1 MLFSMTGYG
10 AATSQVKDSE
20 TELEISLEIKTVNS
34 KYLDIQFRMPRH
46 YTPLERELA
55 ACIRDKLKRGRVEV
69 SVFRRVLFGP
79 VKELAVNVAQ
89 AKALAE
95 AYRSVEKALSIPAS
109 LNLQDLL
116 SQPDWLQSKDT
127 DMDRALEG
135 PALDQLFVQ
144 VLDRVIEVR
153 KSEGDSLKR
162 ILVEQRTAFEKL
174 FNEVAAGNSQI
185 IPLLRERWKKRLK
198 EIAPDLNLDP
208 NRLEQELVLWV
219 ARSDF
224 QEELDRISH
233 HLQVF
238 DKIISAG
245 GETGRKMDF
254 LLQELHREVN
264 TLGSK
269 CDQNSLTE
277 KIVEMKS
284 YLEKMKEQTQNLE

>member
-1 MLFSMTGYG
+1 MTGYG
-10 AATSQVKDSE
+10 SATAQVKDAE

-55 ACIRDKLKRGRVEV
+55 GIIRDKLKRGRVDV
-69 SVFRRVLFGP
+69 SVFRRVIFGP

-95 AYRSVEKALSIPAS
+95 TYRSVEKALGMPAAM
-109 LNLQDLL
+109 NLQDLL
-116 SQPDWLQSKDT
+116 SQPDWLQSKET
-127 DMDRALEG
+127 EMDRALEG
-135 PALDQLFVQ
+135 PALEKLFKQ
-144 VLDRVIEVR
+144 VLDRVVEVR

-162 ILVEQRTAFEKL
+162 ILNDQRVAFEGL
-174 FNEVAAGNSQI
+174 FKEVALGNSQV
-185 IPLLRERWKKRLK
+185 IPLLRERWKKRLRDL
-198 EIAPDLNLDP
+198 APDLNLDP

-238 DKIISAG
+238 DKIIAAG